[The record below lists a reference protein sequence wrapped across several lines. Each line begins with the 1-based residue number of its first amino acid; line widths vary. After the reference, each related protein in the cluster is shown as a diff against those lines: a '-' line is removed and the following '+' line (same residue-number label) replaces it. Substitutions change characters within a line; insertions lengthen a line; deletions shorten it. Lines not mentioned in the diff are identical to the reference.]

1 MSRLKA
7 IKPWRD
13 AMLFVIA
20 CEGEE
25 TEIEYF
31 EGLGEKFQ
39 NNPRIR
45 IEIVEREKN
54 SKSKSAPEYVI
65 QTLDKRKKSITL
77 QKTKVEFWAIID
89 FDSWGVEKL
98 AQIATLSKQKN
109 YNLAVSNPCFEIWYL
124 LHFTKITTDICKEI
138 SDEKSAGKPKGKL
151 NINIVKFKK
160 ELFDSGNAFNG
171 YFPRIE
177 TAIKNAKM
185 TKPEECKCKLRL
197 KDNDYYYGSDVYKL
211 AERLIIK

>member
-1 MSRLKA
+1 MNKLKPV
-7 IKPWRD
+7 KPWRD

-109 YNLAVSNPCFEIWYL
+109 YNLAVSNPCFEIWILFHY
-124 LHFTKITTDICKEI
+124 TDLSGI
-138 SDEKSAGKPKGKL
+138 GNKL
-151 NINIVKFKK
+151 NKK
-160 ELFDSGNAFNG
+160 VLKTEIRKYNNTYNPTLLKNSEFFPLF
-171 YFPRIE
+171 E
-177 TAIKNAKM
+177 TAIENAKALD
-185 TKPEECKCKLRL
+185 TNPSDRWPH
-197 KDNDYYYGSDVYKL
+197 NYGSDVYKL
-211 AERLIIK
+211 AECILVK